1 MSVLYLS
8 PWSAHYTRDMS
19 MHARLHR
26 CFYSPKL
33 AYSAPAHMLLCNF
46 TFWGM
51 ISFCRSERLRKGNWR
66 VVQTHWGALR
76 FFVLKRQMSGS
87 QETTPQRWWSPGD
100 LFANW
105 AGLPFG
111 VKRAWRCSQ
120 MGVVVFQLSVHLL
133 PLWFKQS
140 VCGGRDRRGV
150 LVYQDSP
157 PSHSA
162 GTELKHSRSPHT
174 PPLGRWLHVISQ
186 SGQKVSSDRY
196 TKSSEQRKC
205 TYLIIIW
212 LLRRQLLNIL

>member
-76 FFVLKRQMSGS
+76 FVFWNVRCQAHKKQRLRGGGARATSLRTGQGFLLVWSGL
-87 QETTPQRWWSPGD
+87 EDALRWELSCFTCLFISFPSD
-100 LFANW
+100 LSNLCVAAEIEEGFW
-105 AGLPFG
+105 FIKTL
-111 VKRAWRCSQ
+111 R
-120 MGVVVFQLSVHLL
+120 
-133 PLWFKQS
+133 PLTA
-140 VCGGRDRRGV
+140 
-150 LVYQDSP
+150 L
-157 PSHSA
+157 A
-162 GTELKHSRSPHT
+162 
-174 PPLGRWLHVISQ
+174 
-186 SGQKVSSDRY
+186 
-196 TKSSEQRKC
+196 
-205 TYLIIIW
+205 
-212 LLRRQLLNIL
+212 LN